1 MIAGV
6 CALIMQSYSGCTAED
21 TRDRLY
27 RYCKLLNKND
37 TPDNYSGRGL
47 PDALL
52 SCMRDDEVYITVKDT
67 AKKPVPFALI
77 TSQNGDSLGIT
88 DKDGIALVK
97 IKQKVFPFNLFIN
110 ISGLQK
116 PLTISSVPSAE
127 EVEISINSGLLIQLE
142 DKSGPVA
149 DGAKVYY
156 QIPGVQDQFVCRNTD
171 SLGRVLISMYRET
184 PVQILLLLRVFQI

>member
-1 MIAGV
+1 MKSI
-6 CALIMQSYSGCTAED
+6 LQLKT
-21 TRDRLY
+21 LQ
-27 RYCKLLNKND
+27 
-37 TPDNYSGRGL
+37 
-47 PDALL
+47 
-52 SCMRDDEVYITVKDT
+52 
-67 AKKPVPFALI
+67 KPVPFALI

-149 DGAKVYY
+149 DGARFITKYLVYR
-156 QIPGVQDQFVCRNTD
+156 I
-171 SLGRVLISMYRET
+171 SLCAGTLIH
-184 PVQILLLLRVFQI
+184 